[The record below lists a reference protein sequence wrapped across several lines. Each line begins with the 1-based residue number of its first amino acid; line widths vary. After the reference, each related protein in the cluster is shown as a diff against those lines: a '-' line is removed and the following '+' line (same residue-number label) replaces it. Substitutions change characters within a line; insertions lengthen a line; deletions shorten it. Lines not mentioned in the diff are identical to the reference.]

1 MLDQRKLQSVAESP
15 DRYRIRGG
23 NAMGLQD
30 SRRASELPPESSL
43 LTVTEVS
50 QMMRVSKMTVY
61 RLVRSGE
68 LPAVRIGKIL
78 RIPKAVVQSFL
89 GDAWKGP

>member
-1 MLDQRKLQSVAESP
+1 
-15 DRYRIRGG
+15 
-23 NAMGLQD
+23 MGLQD
-30 SRRASELPPESSL
+30 SRKASELPPESSL